1 MLGENGV
8 DGQRAD
14 SIQRRLVR
22 EMALVSVPCFFWGWR
37 EAHSIT
43 VIRRN

>member
-1 MLGENGV
+1 MIGENGG
-8 DGQRAD
+8 DGQGAD

-22 EMALVSVPCFFWGWR
+22 ETALVRVPCFFWGWR